1 MHNLYLRIKTHLS
14 VLTSQNSSNTS
25 PLKKPPTSGQPP
37 SVVTTPASAT
47 TTPRHRHNSAPD
59 MELQRSRS
67 LKSIRVRKISK
78 GSLKSLRRG
87 TVCVTVSTH
96 ASSVFYDTDTEGDY
110 IKHPVLYELSY
121 KYGFT
126 DNLPESGLPSRLEEI
141 KEAIRREIRKE
152 LKIKEGAEK
161 LREVAKDRRSLNDV
175 AAIVKKSNNKIAELK
190 SELQEL
196 ESQILLTQGNDRD
209 ILSPTT
215 PNASLGGN
223 SSDGNTE
230 GNGLIS
236 GGHEQLSANDKL
248 LLSLEKQL
256 NIEMKVKNGA
266 ENMIQSLQSGHY
278 GRDKK
283 LLGEAQQMLTDS
295 KAKIEFL
302 RLRILKVKQNKEHAY
317 KLSQQVAVDAADN
330 GSSAGGLLPQ
340 RLETSL
346 EERIEELRHRLRIEA
361 AVVDGAKNV
370 IRILRNSKVPDKKA
384 LQEAHARLS
393 ESSRKLDLLCHSLD
407 LRRLELPADSLA
419 AQQLKSE
426 LQTVQQASSPVP
438 FNYTSLQPFHA
449 GLLGGKPYQQ
459 VSTLGRC
466 ASVTGKLEVRLM
478 GCQGLLEDVPGRSR
492 RDKDN
497 NSSPGDLRSFVKG
510 VTSRSSS
517 KSYSVKDE
525 TSSEIMAVI
534 KLDNMTVAQTSWKP
548 CSQQAWDQR
557 FSIDLDRSRELEIG
571 VYWRDWRSLCAVK
584 FLRLEEFIDDVRHG
598 MALQLEPQGL
608 LFAEIKFLNPMIS
621 QKPKLRRQQMIFN
634 KQQVKNIPRAKQMNI
649 NVATWGRLLK
659 RNAPSNTILAG
670 GKMQATRDSESPIS
684 RTPSSGTID
693 QEPEPYSPGILA
705 QNMQYDPEA
714 GSTEHI
720 ETPGECP
727 DPSVSGLS
735 GKRPLSMQ
743 GIAALPPEVVATSP
757 QQKNSTAA
765 ANNNLHL
772 NITGKLLQPNP
783 IPKPPTSAGSKQTT
797 PTDVVPPPVPAT
809 SPPKMDQELQSA
821 LSEFDF
827 LNQLDSQPNT
837 LQRPHH
843 HHNNQQPQQQQQLQQ
858 QMRSQSQTQQQQ
870 QPPLQNNSLEP
881 QSPGSGL
888 YHRPVLTMPPVVI
901 MGGDG
906 GPSSS
911 SHDLSSPI
919 IEMPPSPAPIVEY
932 PDDEDYG
939 NYHRHYSIGAADGFH
954 VEAHINLVHITIEPT
969 IPLSL
974 TTTTSINKAL
984 SSSLANVSSEF
995 VASAAP
1001 PPSSS
1006 SACNNKNNKLQHE
1019 QPKEQEQKQQ
1029 NTKLY
1034 FNNGTT
1040 TPPPQFSSSI
1050 VTPTTTKN
1058 VNVPLS
1064 STPIDTA
1071 KVAAVG
1077 TSSSASSST
1086 KTYITTVEHFITDL
1100 EDEKDTQEIKVIP
1113 QFSNVTISN
1122 NNNIQLQQQ
1131 HSTEPSPIIQEPQT
1145 PIVYGGHLSA
1155 SEAAAPHFPQPAQRQ
1170 QNYQQPS
1177 QQQPPQP
1184 SAAAVQQQQQ
1194 PIYQNQFELQNAAAA
1209 AQSNSR
1215 RNVARGLQYRDS
1227 AYESRRQSQNI
1238 TAPPGILSMDN
1249 FRMLSVLG
1257 RGHFGKVILCQ
1268 LRTNNQYYAI
1278 KALKK
1283 GDIIARD
1290 EVESLLSEKRIFEV
1304 ANAMRHPFLVNLY
1317 ACFQTEQHVC
1327 FVMEYAAGGDL
1338 MMHIHTDVFSEP
1350 RAVFYAACVVLGL
1363 QYLHENKIIYR
1374 DLKLDNLLLDTEG
1387 YVKIADF
1394 GLCKEGMGFGD
1405 RTGTFC
1411 GTPEFLAPEV
1421 LTETS
1426 YTRAVDWWGLG
1437 VLIFEMLVGESPFPG
1452 DDEEE
1457 VFDSIV
1463 NDEVRYPRFLSLEAI
1478 AIMRR
1483 LLRKNPERRLGSSE
1497 RDAEDVKR
1505 QAFFRSIVWDDLLL
1519 RRVRPPFVPTI
1530 THLEDV
1536 SNFDEE
1542 FTSERP
1548 QLTPPK
1554 EPRVL
1559 TDEEQMFFQDF
1570 TYTAEWS

>member
-1 MHNLYLRIKTHLS
+1 MHNLFLRIKNQLS
-14 VLTSQNSSNTS
+14 VLTTHNSSQNSSPNHNKYQQTHSEISALNT
-25 PLKKPPTSGQPP
+25 TR
-37 SVVTTPASAT
+37 T
-47 TTPRHRHNSAPD
+47 RHNSAPD

-96 ASSVFYDTDTEGDY
+96 ASSVFYDTDTEGEY

-126 DNLPESGLPSRLEEI
+126 DNLPESALPSRLEEI

-175 AAIVKKSNNKIAELK
+175 AAIVKKSNSKIAELK

-196 ESQILLTQGNDRD
+196 ESQILLTQGNTVVSHNDRD
-209 ILSPTT
+209 ILSP
-215 PNASLGGN
+215 
-223 SSDGNTE
+223 SSNNVRLSGSSQFTNDGSV
-230 GNGLIS
+230 GGLIS
-236 GGHEQLSANDKL
+236 SGHEQLSANDKL
-248 LLSLEKQL
+248 LISLEKQL

-283 LLGEAQQMLTDS
+283 LLAEAQQMLTDS

-302 RLRILKVKQNKEHAY
+302 RLRILKVKQNKEHAQ
-317 KLSQQVAVDAADN
+317 KLSQQITANANEN
-330 GSSAGGLLPQ
+330 GSVAGCVSPQ
-340 RLETSL
+340 RLEISL

-370 IRILRNSKVPDKKA
+370 IRILQNRKVPDKKA
-384 LQEAHARLS
+384 LQEAHVRLS
-393 ESSRKLDLLCHSLD
+393 ESSRKLDLLRHSLD
-407 LRRLELPADSLA
+407 LRRLELPADSTA
-419 AQQLKSE
+419 AQQLKCE
-426 LQTVQQASSPVP
+426 LQSVQQASSPVP
-438 FNYTSLQPFHA
+438 FNYTSLQPFHG

-621 QKPKLRRQQMIFN
+621 QKPKLQRQRMIFN

-659 RNAPSNTILAG
+659 RNAPSNSNLAG
-670 GKMQATRDSESPIS
+670 GKISNPARESSESPIS
-684 RTPSSGTID
+684 RTPSSGTIN
-693 QEPEPYSPGILA
+693 QEPEPYSPGVLA
-705 QNMQYDPEA
+705 QNMHCEPEEPII
-714 GSTEHI
+714 EHV
-720 ETPGECP
+720 ETPGEIP
-727 DPSVSGLS
+727 DPAVSGLS

-743 GIAALPPEVVATSP
+743 GIAALPPEITSP
-757 QQKNSTAA
+757 QQPQKPQNTVA

-772 NITGKLLQPNP
+772 NIVGKNSQPNP
-783 IPKPPTSAGSKQTT
+783 IPKPPTSGSKQNT
-797 PTDVVPPPVPAT
+797 PTDVLPPQIPT
-809 SPPKMDQELQSA
+809 SLPPKLDQE
-821 LSEFDF
+821 
-827 LNQLDSQPNT
+827 SQT
-837 LQRPHH
+837 
-843 HHNNQQPQQQQQLQQ
+843 
-858 QMRSQSQTQQQQ
+858 QTQQQQ
-870 QPPLQNNSLEP
+870 S
-881 QSPGSGL
+881 SPAVTAASPYVL
-888 YHRPVLTMPPVVI
+888 NDYYHRPVLAMPPVVL
-901 MGGDG
+901 MGGDQ
-906 GPSSS
+906 
-911 SHDLSSPI
+911 SHDMSSPI

-932 PDDEDYG
+932 PEDED
-939 NYHRHYSIGAADGFH
+939 NTICHQYSIGVGDGFQ

-969 IPLSL
+969 IPLHLDTNSTANNSDL
-974 TTTTSINKAL
+974 AL
-984 SSSLANVSSEF
+984 K
-995 VASAAP
+995 P
-1001 PPSSS
+1001 
-1006 SACNNKNNKLQHE
+1006 
-1019 QPKEQEQKQQ
+1019 
-1029 NTKLY
+1029 
-1034 FNNGTT
+1034 
-1040 TPPPQFSSSI
+1040 
-1050 VTPTTTKN
+1050 
-1058 VNVPLS
+1058 
-1064 STPIDTA
+1064 DD
-1071 KVAAVG
+1071 
-1077 TSSSASSST
+1077 
-1086 KTYITTVEHFITDL
+1086 ITTVISRPTSLTSPSNVATTFTSTVEYFIANV
-1100 EDEKDTQEIKVIP
+1100 EDEDKTIEETKVIP
-1113 QFSNVTISN
+1113 QFSNVSISN
-1122 NNNIQLQQQ
+1122 NNLQQQ
-1131 HSTEPSPIIQEPQT
+1131 QHYLQQSQSSPIIQEPPT
-1145 PIVYGGHLSA
+1145 PIIYGGHVSA
-1155 SEAAAPHFPQPAQRQ
+1155 SEASVPQFPQPAQRQ
-1170 QNYQQPS
+1170 NYHQSPQAAASYQQ
-1177 QQQPPQP
+1177 QQQQHN
-1184 SAAAVQQQQQ
+1184 QQQQ
-1194 PIYQNQFELQNAAAA
+1194 PIYQNQFELQNSAVSQQNA
-1209 AQSNSR
+1209 R

-1227 AYESRRQSQNI
+1227 AYESRRQSQSLI
-1238 TAPPGILSMDN
+1238 TSPGILSMDN

-1338 MMHIHTDVFSEP
+1338 MMHIHTDVFTEP

-1374 DLKLDNLLLDTEG
+1374 DLKLDNLLLDTDG

-1497 RDAEDVKR
+1497 RDAEDVKK
-1505 QAFFRSIVWDDLLL
+1505 QAFFRTIVWDDLLL
-1519 RRVRPPFVPTI
+1519 RKVKPPFVPTI
-1530 THLEDV
+1530 NHLEDV

-1542 FTSERP
+1542 FTSEKP

-1554 EPRVL
+1554 EPRIL

-1570 TYTAEWS
+1570 TYTADWS